1 MATMERV
8 IFTPAE
14 LEFLRSQRLCRLATV
29 GPSGWPHVVPVM
41 YSLTESGEFE
51 FDADGVKLR
60 NLQAEPRCALV
71 VDGSPKRGVSVQGH
85 AEVIG
90 PERARLTP
98 ARKYSW
104 GL

>member
-1 MATMERV
+1 MD
-8 IFTPAE
+8 FTEPE
-14 LEFLRSQRLCRLATV
+14 LEFLRSQRIGRLATV

-41 YSLTESGEFE
+41 FALTDSGAFE

-60 NLQAEPRCALV
+60 NLQLEPRASIV
-71 VDGSPKRGVSVQGH
+71 VDSMGPKRGVAVQGR

-90 PERARLTP
+90 PERARLTGV
-98 ARKYSW
+98 RKFSW

>member
-1 MATMERV
+1 MATMV
-8 IFTPAE
+8 PMLFSSSE
-14 LEFLRSQRLCRLATV
+14 LEFLRSQRLCRLASV

-41 YSLTESGEFE
+41 YTLTEAGEFE

-60 NLQAEPRCALV
+60 NLTAEPRCALV
-71 VDGSPKRGVSVQGH
+71 VDGSPKRGVSVQGR
-85 AEVIG
+85 AVVIG

-98 ARKYSW
+98 VKKYSW